1 MYFGFWIFDFKVNPS
16 VSTLGFFYLYY
27 MEKQIKY
34 TRVYTNEDGSTDT
47 WTYDWNKNKV
57 SGILEVLS
65 SPPPKQKKEK
75 KNKYVKY

>member
-1 MYFGFWIFDFKVNPS
+1 
-16 VSTLGFFYLYY
+16 

-65 SPPPKQKKEK
+65 TPPPKQKKEK